1 MKYSEVIAPVSR
13 REALTVA
20 CPLCEVEP
28 GESCVYTANMYTIQH
43 YPHYSKLLKHR
54 KGSKLAKAVHNPRR
68 AVIRLARER
77 EWERQGSAKRVTA
90 PSHVHAAI
98 AAMRAWDIEEH
109 NRLRDWLAEF
119 GDVLVYANLL
129 RRPDGTVR
137 GDSYVMPAYAATQA
151 ALAARE
157 ASRPPTEIDLI
168 LARQAAEQAERAT

>member
-68 AVIRLARER
+68 AVIRQQREYAWNR
-77 EWERQGSAKRVTA
+77 WNRQGRVVHTA
-90 PSHVHAAI
+90 VPSEMQAVL
-98 AAMRAWDIEEH
+98 AAMRAWDIAERIAEH
-109 NRLRDWLAEF
+109 NKLRDWLAEF
-119 GDVLVYANLL
+119 GDLLVYANLP
-129 RRPDGTVR
+129 RRPDGTVH
-137 GDSYVMPAYAATQA
+137 GDSYAMPRYDPA
-151 ALAARE
+151 
-157 ASRPPTEIDLI
+157 
-168 LARQAAEQAERAT
+168 